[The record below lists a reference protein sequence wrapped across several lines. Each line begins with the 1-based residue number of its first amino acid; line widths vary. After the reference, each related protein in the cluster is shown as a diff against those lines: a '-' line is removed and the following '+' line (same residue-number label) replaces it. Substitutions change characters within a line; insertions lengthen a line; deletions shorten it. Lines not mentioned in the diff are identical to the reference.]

1 MRKTKSYKLESILE
15 RRIGMGDYTLLDF
28 PAERKLAAAFN
39 VTQMTVRKAVK
50 NLEKRG
56 LLERQPNGT
65 VTVARIHGGT
75 AVFLAPAFLSSHIFM
90 FQRML
95 AAAAG
100 KAGWQLRTVLYM
112 HWDDA
117 CIEESLERFDGVF
130 LYPVR
135 EKMSE
140 RLAELLRETETPVVA
155 LGADM
160 SGLEIPSLLD
170 RPADAEELMV
180 DFLKN
185 QGYRKIDFLLTQP
198 RDTGSAQWLEKWRL
212 RLKRHGLT
220 GEFFEYPVESYG
232 NSFEQAFR
240 CVGTLIERNEFNS
253 TCLLGATM
261 AEAVGACR
269 ALASHG
275 LVPGRDVAV
284 SAVAGSRGGAAE
296 YFIPSITAVLPG
308 DCGGALMHYFE
319 WMEQS
324 GGRWPGELVCGGE
337 AGQVFAGESV
347 IPAEQLRGNM
357 GKKEHFQEN
366 SR

>member
-15 RRIGMGDYTLLDF
+15 QRIRMGNYTLLDF
-28 PAERKLAAAFN
+28 PAERRLASTFN

-65 VTVARIHGGT
+65 ATAARVNGNM
-75 AVFLAPAFLSSHIFM
+75 AVFLAPSFLASHIFM

-95 AAAAG
+95 AAAAEEV
-100 KAGWQLRTVLYM
+100 GWQLQTILYM

-135 EKMSE
+135 EKISE
-140 RLAELLRETETPVVA
+140 RLTELLQRTGTPVVC
-155 LGADM
+155 LGGDM
-160 SGLEIPSLLD
+160 SGLGIPSFLD
-170 RPADAEELMV
+170 HPENAEELII

-198 RDTGSAQWLEKWRL
+198 RDTGSVQWHKNWLR

-220 GEFFEYPVESYG
+220 GDFLEYSVESYG
-232 NSFEQAFR
+232 DSLERAFQ
-240 CVGTLIERNEFNS
+240 CVGALIERNAFKS

-261 AEAVGACR
+261 NEAVGACR

-275 LVPGRDVAV
+275 MMPGRDVAV
-284 SAVAGSRGGAAE
+284 SSVVGSRGGAAK
-296 YFIPSITAVLPG
+296 YFIPSITAVFSG
-308 DCGGALMHYFE
+308 DCRGALTDYFK

-324 GGRWPGELVCGGE
+324 GKRWPGEMVCHGKDGH
-337 AGQVFAGESV
+337 VFAGESV
-347 IPAEQLRGNM
+347 IPAEQLRS
-357 GKKEHFQEN
+357 
-366 SR
+366 SRTKQNV

>member
-15 RRIGMGDYTLLDF
+15 RRIGMGDYALLDF

-39 VTQMTVRKAVK
+39 VTQMTARKAVK

-65 VTVARIHGGT
+65 VTAARVHGGT
-75 AVFLAPAFLSSHIFM
+75 AVFLAPAFLSSHVFM

-100 KAGWQLRTVLYM
+100 EAGWQLRTVLYT

-117 CIEESLERFDGVF
+117 CIEESLERFDGAF

-135 EKMSE
+135 EEMSE
-140 RLAELLRETETPVVA
+140 RLTELLRETETPVVA
-155 LGADM
+155 LGVDM
-160 SGLEIPSLLD
+160 SGLGIPSFLD
-170 RPADAEELMV
+170 RPANAAELMV

-198 RDTGSAQWLEKWRL
+198 RGMGSSQWLSEWRR
-212 RLKRHGLT
+212 RLTRHELT

-232 NSFEQAFR
+232 DSFEQAYR
-240 CVGTLIERNEFNS
+240 CVGALIERGAFNS
-253 TCLLGATM
+253 ACLLGATM

-275 LVPGRDVAV
+275 IVPGRDISV

-296 YFIPSITAVLPG
+296 YFIPSITAVVSG
-308 DCGGALMHYFE
+308 DCREALVLYFE
-319 WMEQS
+319 WMAQS
-324 GGRWPGELVCGGE
+324 GSRWPGEMVRWGEGGH
-337 AGQVFAGESV
+337 VFAGESV
-347 IPAEQLRGNM
+347 IPAERLRGCG
-357 GKKEHFQEN
+357 GKAELFREAGK
-366 SR
+366 